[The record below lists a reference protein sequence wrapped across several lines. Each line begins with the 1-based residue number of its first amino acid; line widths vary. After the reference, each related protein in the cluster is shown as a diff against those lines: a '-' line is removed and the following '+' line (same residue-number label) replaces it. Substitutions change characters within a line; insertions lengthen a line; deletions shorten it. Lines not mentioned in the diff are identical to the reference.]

1 MNENEYSIGYEVL
14 YSDCAHEY
22 NMHLKYKKEASA
34 FLQKPLVLQMIWLS
48 PADLKCTV
56 NLLYEEE
63 TDQLMRQRKMR
74 E

>member
-48 PADLKCTV
+48 PADLKSSID
-56 NLLYEEE
+56 LLHQKKS
-63 TDQLMRQRKMR
+63 DQLMRECEVR